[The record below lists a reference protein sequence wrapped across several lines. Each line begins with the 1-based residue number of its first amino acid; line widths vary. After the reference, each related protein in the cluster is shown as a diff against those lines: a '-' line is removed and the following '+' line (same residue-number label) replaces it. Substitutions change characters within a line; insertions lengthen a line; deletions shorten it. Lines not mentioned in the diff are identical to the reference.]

1 VQDGGSECTLF
12 GDNCDLNL
20 LPSVGGDVTRTMEPQ
35 ISIYM
40 KGAGSVDLLTDNVHA
55 SKKLDR
61 AQILVVR
68 NGGILQ

>member
-1 VQDGGSECTLF
+1 MYSLWRQLRLELA
-12 GDNCDLNL
+12 
-20 LPSVGGDVTRTMEPQ
+20 SVGRGDVTRTMEPQ